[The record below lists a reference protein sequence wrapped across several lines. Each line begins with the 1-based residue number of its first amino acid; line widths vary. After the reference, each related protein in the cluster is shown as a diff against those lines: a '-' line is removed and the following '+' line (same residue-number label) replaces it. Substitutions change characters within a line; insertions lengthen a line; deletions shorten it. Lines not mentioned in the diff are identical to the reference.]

1 MKLFHFLR
9 DEIRMRLWRRGL
21 DVVRRF
27 RLVPALASRNINVV
41 IDVGANEG
49 QYGMQLRRLG
59 YRGRIISFEPNNG
72 SFQTLRRVTAKDKHW
87 QAFCLAVGDKHEE
100 REFNLAAESV
110 FSSLLSSAKE
120 TNIAGLT
127 KLSEKQRTVV
137 ERLDSLLPQLCTGT
151 DRFFLKT
158 DTQGF
163 DQRVVAGAAGILN
176 QIEGIQIELSLAP
189 FYQNQPLISETIE
202 FLREK
207 GFALWAVQ
215 PVFTDRITG
224 RTREL
229 DGIFWRE

>member
-9 DEIRMRLWRRGL
+9 DEIRMQLWRRGL

-27 RLVPALASRNINVV
+27 RLVPSLAHRGISVV

-59 YRGRIISFEPNNG
+59 YRGRIISFEPNKE
-72 SFQTLRRVTAKDKHW
+72 SFRRLR
-87 QAFCLAVGDKHEE
+87 QLAARDNSWETFGLALGDKTEE
-100 REFNLAAESV
+100 RNLNITVESV
-110 FSSLLSSAKE
+110 FSSFLESARE
-120 TNIAGLT
+120 QDVAGLAASAERQ
-127 KLSEKQRTVV
+127 KIPV
-137 ERLDSLLPQLCTGT
+137 ERLDNLLPQLCAVT
-151 DRFFLKT
+151 DRVFLKT

-163 DQRVVAGAAGILN
+163 DHQVVEGAGGVLD
-176 QIEGIQIELSLAP
+176 QLQGIQIELSLAP
-189 FYQNQPLISETIE
+189 FYQNQPLIGDTIE

-215 PVFTDRITG
+215 PVFTDWITG

>member
-1 MKLFHFLR
+1 MNLFHFLR
-9 DEIRMRLWRRGL
+9 DEIRMHLWRRGF

-27 RLVPALASRNINVV
+27 RLVSALANRNINVV

-59 YRGRIISFEPNNG
+59 YRGRIISFEPNEE
-72 SFQTLRRVTAKDKHW
+72 SFRRLRQLAARDDSWQT
-87 QAFCLAVGDKHEE
+87 FGLALGDKTEE
-100 REFNLAAESV
+100 RTLNIAVESV
-110 FSSLLSSAKE
+110 FSSFLESARE
-120 TNIAGLT
+120 QNVAGLAA
-127 KLSEKQRTVV
+127 LAEKQKISVG
-137 ERLDSLLPQLCTGT
+137 RLDSLMPQLCAVT
-151 DRFFLKT
+151 DRVFLKT

-163 DQRVVAGAAGILN
+163 DQQVVTGAGGILN
-176 QIEGIQIELSLAP
+176 QVQGIQIELSLAP
-189 FYQNQPLISETIE
+189 FYQSQPLIDDTIE

-207 GFALWAVQ
+207 GFALWTVQ